1 MLDFRIYIHVNP
13 SPTEFLELS
22 GTTKLDTLSEY
33 LTVIGIQKFSGHY
46 NSLRPHHASDYKFY
60 DC

>member
-1 MLDFRIYIHVNP
+1 MLDFRIYIRVNP

-33 LTVIGIQKFSGHY
+33 LTVIGI
-46 NSLRPHHASDYKFY
+46 
-60 DC
+60 